1 MLPNPMFPYHQ
12 TKMLFSRYSSQ
23 VVGEIISYIEIWSL
37 SETFRNKTHLLSRFS
52 QNVSKIDI
60 KKFML
65 LLNFLFFLDT
75 QNKKPFSFCLCQNIQ
90 GLINKPRELSTLSRN
105 KCCIPAFGCRNAERY
120 NHSHSKHFGRVSR
133 KKTLKSKYPPLYQWK
148 PDSKIL
154 TAIINLTQAKIIAVF
169 CISFLQQ
176 DRNVRKHWK
185 VFSIFYLRKT
195 ITAFYLKKKYF
206 DQPSKSFSKI
216 KNF

>member
-1 MLPNPMFPYHQ
+1 MTL
-12 TKMLFSRYSSQ
+12 KIKSLFHFVYTFNHDISS
-23 VVGEIISYIEIWSL
+23 
-37 SETFRNKTHLLSRFS
+37 
-52 QNVSKIDI
+52 
-60 KKFML
+60 
-65 LLNFLFFLDT
+65 
-75 QNKKPFSFCLCQNIQ
+75 LCQNIQ

-185 VFSIFYLRKT
+185 VFSIFFSSENYYCFL
-195 ITAFYLKKKYF
+195 FEKKYYWYWSTIKIF
-206 DQPSKSFSKI
+206 FKDQKLLIVIPPA
-216 KNF
+216 

>member
-1 MLPNPMFPYHQ
+1 
-12 TKMLFSRYSSQ
+12 
-23 VVGEIISYIEIWSL
+23 
-37 SETFRNKTHLLSRFS
+37 
-52 QNVSKIDI
+52 
-60 KKFML
+60 ML

-75 QNKKPFSFCLCQNIQ
+75 QNKKPFSFCLHIYRNHDISSLCQNIQ

-195 ITAFYLKKKYF
+195 ITYTAFYLKKKYIW
-206 DQPSKSFSKI
+206 STIKI
-216 KNF
+216 FLKDKKLLIVIPPA

>member
-1 MLPNPMFPYHQ
+1 MTL
-12 TKMLFSRYSSQ
+12 KIKSLFHFVYTFNHDISS
-23 VVGEIISYIEIWSL
+23 
-37 SETFRNKTHLLSRFS
+37 
-52 QNVSKIDI
+52 
-60 KKFML
+60 
-65 LLNFLFFLDT
+65 
-75 QNKKPFSFCLCQNIQ
+75 LCQNIQ

-154 TAIINLTQAKIIAVF
+154 TAIINFTQAKIIAVF

-176 DRNVRKHWK
+176 DRNVRKHWR
-185 VFSIFYLRKT
+185 VFSIFFSSENYYCFLFEKKIFWST
-195 ITAFYLKKKYF
+195 IKIFLKDKKLLIVI
-206 DQPSKSFSKI
+206 PPA
-216 KNF
+216 